1 MRARMKPADI
11 LSKDQKTAIREYAKE
26 QFAKQAK
33 GSVRRVFK
41 LLCLSLHEEFGF
53 GKDRCTRLIQRINA
67 LVEEHEQDEVY
78 WAHVD
83 SVMQDIGVEF
93 EPENYAEM
101 DR

>member
-1 MRARMKPADI
+1 MRPADK
-11 LSKDQKTAIREYAKE
+11 LSKEQKSAIRDYAKE

-67 LVEEHEQDEVY
+67 LAEEHEQDEVY
-78 WAHVD
+78 WTHVD

>member
-26 QFAKQAK
+26 QFTKQAK

-53 GKDRCTRLIQRINA
+53 GKERCTRLIQRINA
-67 LVEEHEQDEVY
+67 LAEEHEQDEVY
-78 WAHVD
+78 WTHVD

>member
-1 MRARMKPADI
+1 MKPADI
-11 LSKDQKTAIREYAKE
+11 LSKDQKSAIRDYAKE

-67 LVEEHEQDEVY
+67 LAKEHEQDEVY
-78 WAHVD
+78 WTHVD

>member
-1 MRARMKPADI
+1 MKPADI
-11 LSKDQKTAIREYAKE
+11 LSKDQKSAIRDYAKE

-67 LVEEHEQDEVY
+67 LAKEHEQDEVY
-78 WAHVD
+78 WTHVD
-83 SVMQDIGVEF
+83 SVIQDIGVEF

>member
-11 LSKDQKTAIREYAKE
+11 LSKDQKTAIRDYAKE

-67 LVEEHEQDEVY
+67 RAEEHKQDEVY
-78 WAHVD
+78 WTHVD

>member
-1 MRARMKPADI
+1 MRARIRPADK
-11 LSKDQKTAIREYAKE
+11 LSKEQRAAMQDYAKAE
-26 QFAKQAK
+26 FVKQAQDN
-33 GSVRRVFK
+33 VRRVFK

-67 LVEEHEQDEVY
+67 LAKEHEQDEVY
-78 WAHVD
+78 WTHVD

>member
-11 LSKDQKTAIREYAKE
+11 LSKDQKSAIRDYAKE
-26 QFAKQAK
+26 QFTKQAK
-33 GSVRRVFK
+33 GSARRVFK

-67 LVEEHEQDEVY
+67 LAEEHEQDEVY
-78 WAHVD
+78 WTHVD

>member
-11 LSKDQKTAIREYAKE
+11 LSKDQKSAIRDYAKE

-33 GSVRRVFK
+33 ESVRRVFK

-53 GKDRCTRLIQRINA
+53 GKERCTRLIQRINDLA
-67 LVEEHEQDEVY
+67 KEHEQDEVY
-78 WAHVD
+78 WNHVD

>member
-1 MRARMKPADI
+1 MKPADI
-11 LSKDQKTAIREYAKE
+11 LSKDQKSAIRDYAKE

-53 GKDRCTRLIQRINA
+53 GKERCTRLIQRINA
-67 LVEEHEQDEVY
+67 LAEEHEQDEVY
-78 WAHVD
+78 WTHVD

>member
-1 MRARMKPADI
+1 M
-11 LSKDQKTAIREYAKE
+11 
-26 QFAKQAK
+26 
-33 GSVRRVFK
+33 FK

-67 LVEEHEQDEVY
+67 LAEEHEQDEVY
-78 WAHVD
+78 WTHVD